1 MPSYF
6 ENALA
11 RVPKKSMSIDEIR
24 QFLQNAP
31 KEHKHAIELLRIE
44 PDEAEQD
51 KLKKLLPAVTFSGE
65 FTARKASALKEHTGL
80 YVYDLD
86 NVKPSK
92 VKTLIAE
99 EPSLVIAFMSPRANG
114 LKIVMRGPVVET
126 VDAHKKA
133 WEAGLNLVE
142 KWTHENV
149 DKSGSDVCRLCFL
162 STDKNLIEG
171 EGEEFAVGAAGDDD
185 EGIMAGV
192 PEPKADFS
200 TYTSHVV
207 KEMLWVVGSELPYD
221 QWRNV
226 IWAVV
231 SHLGKDMWVHEMLL
245 RWSKERGGEKSLKG
259 EEDEKTFDTIF
270 QSKGK
275 GVTLATL
282 VSMAKRAGW
291 VDWRKM
297 MRRDEDGELMHDE
310 GNLTI
315 LLENH
320 PDFKGRLWTDSLSGN
335 KIMDPKEDVISCERS
350 KKGGFLETW
359 VACHVLNDIQTNLG
373 LGFRSSR
380 TVLEQMEALAVQ
392 NTRNIRK
399 EWLDS
404 LVWDGIPRLDRLFID
419 GFGAQDVE
427 RNSAIGVAFLSG
439 AAARVLEPGVPVQ
452 VVPVLIGPQGCGKSS
467 GIGALCPEREWFCD
481 SFVDLESK
489 AGYEVVLRATIVELS
504 EMSAIR
510 KADLEK
516 VKQFVTQQSVRFRAP
531 YEKTTKDH
539 DAAWVFIGTT
549 NEEEFLKDTT
559 GNRRF
564 APVKIVKAKVEQV
577 VKWVKENRDQLWAEA
592 TVIAKKGLKEGR
604 ESWNVPKKFWDE
616 LATVAE
622 QAREKDPWEDVL
634 KEYTDGLLRK
644 HGSAAKKMQDI
655 AIEAGIV
662 LRNRSD
668 EMHLGKLLRHAG
680 WMRIT
685 TVVDGR
691 VCRRWTIKAL

>member
-24 QFLQNAP
+24 QFVQNAP
-31 KEHKHAIELLRIE
+31 KEHKHNIELLRVE

-51 KLKKLLPAVTFSGE
+51 KLKKMLPAVTFSGE
-65 FTARKASALKEHTGL
+65 FTARKATALKEHTGL

-92 VKTLIAE
+92 VKGLISK

-114 LKIVMRGPVVET
+114 LKIVLQGPVVEDT
-126 VDAHKKA
+126 AAHKKA
-133 WEAGLNLVE
+133 WDAGAAIVQ
-142 KWTHENV
+142 KWTHEKV
-149 DKSGSDVCRLCFL
+149 DASGSDVCRLCFL
-162 STDKNLIEG
+162 STDKGLIG
-171 EGEEFAVGAAGDDD
+171 GKGEEFTVGSAGDED

-231 SHLGKDMWVHEMLL
+231 SHLGKDIWVREMLL
-245 RWSKERGGEKSLKG
+245 KWSKERGGAKALRT
-259 EEDEKTFDTIF
+259 EEDEKGFETIF
-270 QSKGK
+270 TSKGK

-282 VSMAKRAGW
+282 VSMAKKAGW

-297 MRRDEDGELMHDE
+297 MRRDEEGELLHDE

-320 PDFKGRLWTDSLSGN
+320 PDFKGRLWTDALSGN
-335 KIMDPKEDVISCERS
+335 KIMDPKDEVISCERS
-350 KKGGFLETW
+350 KKGGFLENW

-380 TVLEQMEALAVQ
+380 TVLEQMEAIAVQ

-427 RNSAIGVAFLSG
+427 RNGALGVAFMAG
-439 AAARVLEPGVPVQ
+439 AAARVLKPGVPVQ

-467 GIGALCPEREWFCD
+467 GIGALCPQREWFCD

-564 APVKIVKAKVEQV
+564 APVKIVKARVEQV
-577 VKWVKENRDQLWAEA
+577 VKWVCENRDQLWAEA
-592 TVIAKKGLKEGR
+592 TAIAKRGFKEGK

-616 LATVAE
+616 LAVVAE
-622 QAREKDPWEDVL
+622 SAREKDPWEDVL
-634 KEYTDGLLRK
+634 KEYTDALLRK
-644 HGSAAKKMQDI
+644 SESACKKMQDI

-662 LRNRSD
+662 LRNRGD
-668 EMHLGKLLRHAG
+668 EFHLGKLMRHAG
-680 WMRIT
+680 WKKT
-685 TVVDGR
+685 NKTVDGKA
-691 VCRRWTIKAL
+691 VRRWMIERL